1 VVWLDDDDDDDDD
14 VELVDTVA
22 AEQAPVTDGTALTP
36 ELTGMMFDPCNIVS
50 NFGPIDIRRSTNAA
64 ICGDLEPN
72 MRQKRLEIFK

>member
-50 NFGPIDIRRSTNAA
+50 NFGPNRHMKESNAV
-64 ICGDLEPN
+64 ICNALELN
-72 MRQKRLEIFK
+72 MR